1 VAEAQHF
8 DDSRLLALEATLDAE
23 QEASPLAPSTRA
35 TEEERPR
42 EEIDRCEMLFEA
54 RSATRA
60 PRRAG
65 VALHRRSYDVSKRV
79 LDVGLVLLALP
90 AALPLLTLC
99 AALIWITDGRP
110 IFFAQERTG
119 RAGRRFRF
127 YKLRTMVKN
136 AAERKHELMKANEQS
151 GPDFKIAKDPRVTP
165 LGAFLRKYSLDELP
179 QLGNVLL
186 GQMSLVGP
194 RPTSFEAA
202 SYDLWHTERLEILPG
217 LTGLWQISGR
227 AQIDFDTRVRLDVEY
242 IERRSLLFD
251 AWILVQTVREV
262 VRPRG
267 AF

>member
-1 VAEAQHF
+1 VAEAQHV
-8 DDSRLLALEATLDAE
+8 DYSNLQGLEATLDRPHGKQALAASTPAPDGDRARE
-23 QEASPLAPSTRA
+23 QLDPCETLFQTR
-35 TEEERPR
+35 
-42 EEIDRCEMLFEA
+42 C
-54 RSATRA
+54 A
-60 PRRAG
+60 PRPQRRSG
-65 VALHRRSYDVSKRV
+65 VALRRRSYDVSKRV
-79 LDVGLVLLALP
+79 LDVSLVLLALP
-90 AALPLLTLC
+90 FALPLLTLC

-110 IFFAQERTG
+110 LFFAQERTG

-127 YKLRTMVKN
+127 YKLRTMVKD
-136 AAERKHELMKANEQS
+136 AAARKHELMDANEQS
-151 GPDFKIAKDPRVTP
+151 GPDFKIAQDPRITP

-179 QLGNVLL
+179 QLANVLL